1 VLILVGTVA
10 AVYGVIKSK
19 KEGIEAEW
27 PTIVAGVVALMAGT
41 VEVTLREH
49 LSGYRS
55 HTIMLASIPTL
66 AFHSA
71 IVLGASA
78 FTRFPPLWNV
88 ALFAVDL
95 GLWVVLYRLLRHRFL
110 DARARRVSGR
120 SR

>member
-1 VLILVGTVA
+1 
-10 AVYGVIKSK
+10 
-19 KEGIEAEW
+19 
-27 PTIVAGVVALMAGT
+27 MAGT

-95 GLWVVLYRLLRHRFL
+95 GLWVGLYRLLRQRFL

-120 SR
+120 LR